1 MFTIPSK
8 DPPFPIIQET
18 LITLNS
24 KLKKQT
30 TNLNHTLKIQGAT
43 NPN

>member
-1 MFTIPSK
+1 MSTIPSK

-18 LITLNS
+18 IITLNS

-30 TNLNHTLKIQGAT
+30 TNLSPILKIQGAI